1 MFPFILLLCVIFYFI
16 ITKYLNFVIEL
27 PCILKFEYIVNS
39 VFPCF
44 SIMNYPK
51 YTEMF
56 FLSVSS
62 MDNPDNEIVLY
73 LMLRAVDRFHKQH
86 GRYPGK
92 DSN

>member
-1 MFPFILLLCVIFYFI
+1 M
-16 ITKYLNFVIEL
+16 IEL
-27 PCILKFEYIVNS
+27 PCILKLEYIVNS
-39 VFPCF
+39 VLPCF
-44 SIMNYPK
+44 YVMNYTN
-51 YTEMF
+51 YTEIF

-92 DSN
+92 NSNQIIKYNKIFFFGRTAWLVGS

>member
-1 MFPFILLLCVIFYFI
+1 
-16 ITKYLNFVIEL
+16 
-27 PCILKFEYIVNS
+27 
-39 VFPCF
+39 
-44 SIMNYPK
+44 MNYPN

-56 FLSVSS
+56 FLLVSS